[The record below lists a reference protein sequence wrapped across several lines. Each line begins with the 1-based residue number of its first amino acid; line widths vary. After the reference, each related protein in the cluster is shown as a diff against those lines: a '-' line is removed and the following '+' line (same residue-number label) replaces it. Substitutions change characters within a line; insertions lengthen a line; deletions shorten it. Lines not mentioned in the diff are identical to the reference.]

1 MSTERRRP
9 TMKRFSLAFALVLAC
24 PAPAAFADDAPILQ
38 RIKERRAQRKQ
49 QADSQALAPITQPG
63 SHDFTIEHGGQS
75 RTYRVHV
82 PRSLDRTRPAP
93 LILALHG
100 GGGSMEYMARDE
112 RYGLVPLS
120 EKHGIVMVFP
130 NGHSKLR
137 SGKFATWNAGRCC
150 GAARDQN
157 VDDVGFIRRIVDNVT
172 KQLDVDRQ
180 RIYATGMSN
189 GGLMAYRLACEMPE
203 VFRAIAPVAG
213 TDNTVQCQPS
223 RAVSVLHIHA
233 KNDTHVL
240 FDGGSGPG
248 TPDKSAVTE
257 FTSVP
262 DTIAKWVRLNAC
274 DTTPRRVLDKPG
286 AYCELYTGCRD
297 KAEVQLCVTASG
309 GHSWPGAEATRGEPA
324 SQAISANEAMWEF
337 FSRH

>member
-1 MSTERRRP
+1 MTHAPRLSHG
-9 TMKRFSLAFALVLAC
+9 FAFALVLAMFS
-24 PAPAAFADDAPILQ
+24 APAAHAEDGPLRQ
-38 RIKERRAQRKQ
+38 RIKERMAQRQ
-49 QADSQALAPITQPG
+49 QKAESQAQAPIARAG
-63 SHDFTIEHGGQS
+63 DHDFTIEHDGHS

-82 PRSLDRTRPAP
+82 PRNYDAARPAP
-93 LILALHG
+93 LVFALHG

-112 RYGLVPLS
+112 RYALIPHS

-130 NGHSKLR
+130 NGYSKLR

-150 GAARDQN
+150 GGARDQN
-157 VDDVGFIRRIVDNVT
+157 VDDAGFIRRIVENVT
-172 KQLDVDRQ
+172 MQLNIDRK

-213 TDNTVQCQPS
+213 TDNTAQCQPS
-223 RAVSVLHIHA
+223 RGVSVLHIHA

-240 FDGGSGPG
+240 YNGGSGPG

-274 DTTPRRVLDKPG
+274 TPTPRRVLDKPG
-286 AYCELYTGCRD
+286 AFCELYTGCRD
-297 KAEVQLCVTASG
+297 AAEVQLCVTDSG
-309 GHSWPGAEATRGEPA
+309 GHSWPGAEKTRGEPA
-324 SQAISANEAMWEF
+324 SQAISANEVMWEF